1 MVVPEAVAVAVGE
14 EDHRALP
21 VHRLQAIGVQFALL
35 LPDHRT
41 ALGVLSLAQRQ
52 GLGVVGPLD
61 VIDEAGPGRVGHA
74 GDFDF
79 QILLWVQLPPRFL
92 QQQVDEVLQALS
104 VNPDQQLQ
112 QNIAQMQREE
122 QQLLSQIRG
131 MTGRYI
137 SGEQMVLL
145 LQDVLDQQQNIRL
158 VALENLPAKAVMLPG
173 VAAESR
179 TGAKP
184 LLYRHGTIL
193 TFTGPYAGLQQLLQ
207 RLEHLPWQLHWRTL
221 DYQVQEYPQAQLQ
234 LELET
239 VSEYDSYL
247 KI

>member
-1 MVVPEAVAVAVGE
+1 MSTWQQYSE
-14 EDHRALP
+14 RFLT
-21 VHRLQAIGVQFALL
+21 LQLRERYLIAYGTALL
-35 LPDHRT
+35 VIW
-41 ALGVLSLAQRQ
+41 LGVMYLVQPMWQMHLQLKQQNRSSLQQ
-52 GLGVVGPLD
+52 
-61 VIDEAGPGRVGHA
+61 IAG
-74 GDFDF
+74 
-79 QILLWVQLPPRFL
+79 L